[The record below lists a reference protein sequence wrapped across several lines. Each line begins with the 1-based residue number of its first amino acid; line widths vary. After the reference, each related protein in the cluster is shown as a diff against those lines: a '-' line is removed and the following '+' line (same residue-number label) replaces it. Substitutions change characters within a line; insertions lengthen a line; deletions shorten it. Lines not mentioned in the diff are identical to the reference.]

1 VLGMLLLGLG
11 ENQDIINENENEF
24 IKIFVVVVNR
34 QMP

>member
-1 VLGMLLLGLG
+1 MLLLGLG

-24 IKIFVVVVNR
+24 IKIFVIVVNR